1 MKQNKKEWFS
11 GQIREYQDVMYGY
24 AFCMLRNDSD
34 AKDVMQDAIIKAFQ
48 KLEQLKNPDRFKPWI
63 MSILRNCIY
72 DLMRDRKEY
81 DVLDHEWVMPDN
93 NSISIEE
100 KVDLYQAVQKLD
112 FSYRTVT
119 ALNKLPSIDSFSIA
133 SAMWAFVFGN
143 TRRVITAAVAVN
155 VPIIR
160 FFR

>member
-11 GQIREYQDVMYGY
+11 GQVREYQDVMYGY

-81 DVLDHEWVMPDN
+81 EVLDHEWVMPDN

-112 FSYRTVT
+112 FSYRTVIY
-119 ALNKLPSIDSFSIA
+119 LYYYDDRSVKEIA
-133 SAMWAFVFGN
+133 
-143 TRRVITAAVAVN
+143 RITGVN
-155 VPIIR
+155 PATVRQRLSRARKILKELLKER
-160 FFR
+160 N